1 MGKGDLRTR
10 RGKIFRGTSG
20 VSRPNKRVV
29 KKARAKYVK
38 GTKPKSTK
46 K

>member
-20 VSRPNKRVV
+20 KTRQKKRRVEIGKNKQSGN
-29 KKARAKYVK
+29 KD
-38 GTKPKSTK
+38 TK
-46 K
+46 